1 VHWLGRHRLSILAGI
16 CAFVTAVV
24 IGLHFAAGV
33 PFLSVVWSSQQAYE
47 DVLRREGRK
56 TKTHNDFVFVGID
69 QESLKLTAV
78 GPEEIQNN
86 RAFQLMTERP
96 FPWSREIW
104 ALLVERIVNAGARVV
119 MFDMVF
125 DKPNDG
131 DPEFHGAL
139 DRYRDKVV
147 LGANFDFSR
156 LQETG
161 GSAVQVPPNVSLIPP
176 PQMKDNRVGFV
187 VFFPDQID
195 AKIRSA
201 RYTITDL
208 QLASQVPSPAEEQY
222 PSLSGR
228 ALEKIGR
235 LEDLPKDLQAHL
247 IRFSAA
253 DAYEPQPLWE
263 IFDNKIWHAN
273 YHDGASFKD
282 KIVVVGPSAQIQH
295 DFVPTPI
302 DENMHGP
309 VLHLHTL
316 AAALDHEFLY
326 DTPIAVNFA
335 TVIGGGILSW
345 IVVAFLRRPLICLLT
360 LLAIS
365 GAYLG
370 LSRILYD
377 TKGVFIMVVPA
388 LSVFLGSGLLG
399 LGFEYTLERLEKLR
413 TRRTL
418 ERYVSKNLV
427 KEILDN
433 PGGYYN
439 SMLGSRK
446 PVTVL
451 FSDLV
456 GFTNLSEKA
465 DPAALVAQLNRYL
478 SSMVPMVFDNG
489 GTLDKFI
496 GDAIMAVWGNV
507 SSHGAA
513 EDAKA
518 AVRAA
523 LGMRREMPKL
533 NAAWQAE
540 GTNPLAFGIG
550 INHGEAI
557 VGNIGSYEPHER
569 LDPTVIGDA
578 VNLASRLEALTRVYG
593 VDILV
598 GQSAAELVRDD
609 FHLRSV
615 ARAQVKGKTEPVDIF
630 TLVGARKDDVDP
642 EFLKWLD
649 VYEDAI
655 RRFRGRDF
663 KEAKILFS
671 RFLEFYPDDVLAKM
685 YLERAL
691 EYDQTPPDDAWNAI
705 EVFKKK

>member
-1 VHWLGRHRLSILAGI
+1 LSILAGI
-16 CAFVTAVV
+16 CALVTVAV

-33 PFLSVVWSSQQAYE
+33 PFLSIVWSSQQAYE

-86 RAFQLMTERP
+86 RAFQLMTERS
-96 FPWSREIW
+96 FPWSRELW
-104 ALLVERIVNAGARVV
+104 ALFLDRVANAGARVV

-125 DKPNDG
+125 DKQNDG
-131 DPEFHGAL
+131 DAAFHAAL
-139 DRYRDKVV
+139 DRFRDKVV
-147 LGANFDFSR
+147 VGANFDFSR

-161 GSAVQVPPNVSLIPP
+161 GSAIQVPPNRSLIPP
-176 PQMKDNRVGFV
+176 PQMRDDRVGYV

-195 AKIRSA
+195 PKIRST

-208 QLASQVPSPAEEQY
+208 QLANQLSAPTEEQY
-222 PSLSGR
+222 LSLSAR

-235 LEDLPKDLQAHL
+235 SGDLPRDLRAHL
-247 IRFSAA
+247 IRFSAPEA
-253 DAYEPQPLWE
+253 FQPHPLWE
-263 IFDNKIWHAN
+263 IFDDKIWHAN

-282 KIVVVGPSAQIQH
+282 KIVVVGPSAQILH

-309 VLHLHTL
+309 VLHLHAF

-326 DTPIAVNFA
+326 DTSIAVDFA
-335 TVIGGGILSW
+335 TVIAGGILSW
-345 IVVAFLRRPLICLLT
+345 IVVAFVRRPFICLLT

-370 LSRILYD
+370 VSRILYD
-377 TKGVFIMVVPA
+377 TRGLLIMVVPT

-456 GFTNLSEKA
+456 GFTNLSERA

-478 SSMVPMVFDNG
+478 SGMVPMVFDNG

-533 NAAWQAE
+533 NAAWRAE
-540 GTNPLAFGIG
+540 GIEPLEFGIG

-609 FHLRSV
+609 FHFRSV
-615 ARAQVKGKTEPVDIF
+615 ARVQVKGKTEPVEIL
-630 TLVGARKDDVDP
+630 TLIGARNDDNVDP
-642 EFLKWLD
+642 EFLKWLQA
-649 VYEDAI
+649 YEEAI
-655 RRFRGRDF
+655 AKFRKREF
-663 KEAKILFS
+663 KDAKILFS
-671 RFLEFYPDDVLAKM
+671 HFLEFYPDDALGKM
-685 YLERAL
+685 YLASSL
-691 EYDQTPPDDAWNAI
+691 EYEQSPPDKAWNAV

>member
-16 CAFVTAVV
+16 CAFVTAL
-24 IGLHFAAGV
+24 ILALHFAVGV
-33 PFLSVVWSSQQAYE
+33 PFLSLVWSSQQAYE

-56 TKTHNDFVFVGID
+56 TKTHQDFVFVGID

-78 GPEEIQNN
+78 GPEEIQAN

-104 ALLVERIVNAGARVV
+104 ALLLDRIVNAGARVV
-119 MFDMVF
+119 LFDMVF

-131 DPEFHGAL
+131 DSAL
-139 DRYRDKVV
+139 HATLEQYRAKVV
-147 LGANFDFSR
+147 LGANLDFSR

-161 GSAVQVPPNVSLIPP
+161 GSAIQVPPNISLIPA
-176 PQMKDNRVGFV
+176 PQMKDDRVGYV

-195 AKIRSA
+195 PKIRSA
-201 RYTITDL
+201 RYTMTDL
-208 QLASQVPSPAEEQY
+208 QLANQMPEPTEEQY
-222 PSLSGR
+222 LSLSGR

-235 LEDLPKDLQAHL
+235 SEDLPRDLRAHL
-247 IRFSAA
+247 IRFSSA
-253 DAYEPQPLWE
+253 DAYEPEPLWQ
-263 IFDNKIWHAN
+263 IFDDRFWHAN
-273 YHDGASFKD
+273 YHDGAFFKD
-282 KIVVVGPSAQIQH
+282 KIVMVGPSAQIQH

-309 VLHLHTL
+309 VLHLHAL

-326 DTPIAVNFA
+326 DTPIAVDFA
-335 TVIGGGILSW
+335 TIIGGGILSW
-345 IVVAFLRRPLICLLT
+345 IVVAFLRRPFLCLLT
-360 LLAIS
+360 LLAIG

-377 TKGVFIMVVPA
+377 TKGVLIMVVPT
-388 LSVFLGSGLLG
+388 LSAFLGSGLLG

-456 GFTNLSEKA
+456 DFTNLSEKA

-478 SSMVPMVFDNG
+478 SAMVPIVFDNG

-523 LGMRREMPKL
+523 LGMRCEMPKL

-540 GTNPLAFGIG
+540 GIKPLAFGIG
-550 INHGEAI
+550 INYGEAI

-578 VNLASRLEALTRVYG
+578 VNLASRLEALTRQYTL
-593 VDILV
+593 DILI
-598 GQSAAELVRDD
+598 GATAAELVRDE
-609 FHLRSV
+609 FYLRSV
-615 ARAQVKGKTEPVDIF
+615 DLVQVKGKTEPVDVF
-630 TLVGARKDDVDP
+630 TLIGARKDDVDP
-642 EFLKWLD
+642 ELLKWLQS
-649 VYEDAI
+649 YEEGI
-655 RRFRGRDF
+655 QKFRGRSF
-663 KEAKILFS
+663 TEAKILFS
-671 RFLEFYPDDVLAKM
+671 RFLEFYPDDKLAKM

-691 EYDQTPPDDAWNAI
+691 RYEKAPPDESWNAV
-705 EVFKKK
+705 EVFTTK